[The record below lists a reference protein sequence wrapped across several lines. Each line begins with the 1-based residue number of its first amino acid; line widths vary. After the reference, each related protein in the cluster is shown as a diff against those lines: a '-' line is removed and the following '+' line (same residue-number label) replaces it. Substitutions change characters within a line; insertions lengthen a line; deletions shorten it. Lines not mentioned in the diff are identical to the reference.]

1 MKKSFIVIFCILI
14 FIFSSFSLRAEEN
27 VYTYEDL
34 ISELN
39 KNNLELQSLQEEYF
53 RSTLD
58 VKDAKAGRGPT
69 VDLTLSGTFMKNALD
84 EPIYLNVNEVIDSIQ
99 WPSGLKPN
107 TQSQYVKVY
116 DGIENT
122 LYNIEFAIMQP
133 LFTWGKINNS
143 IKLYKEIAAVKSLQ
157 FSAKKTQLE
166 GELKIR
172 LVTLNY
178 LHKIIDLIEESDSLT
193 KRLVEFSE
201 KAEQSGMMIAQ
212 DVLEAKV
219 QAKQLEIT
227 KYELTEEIKN
237 QLLEISVLTGIK
249 NLSKE
254 QIDFN
259 LDEEEIT
266 SIVNLDREE
275 ALILA
280 TSNNQENI
288 QVLNQLEYIN
298 NLATKIAKGSV
309 NWKPDIALQITG
321 GYGGS
326 RVPLI
331 EQNWLLKDDFTYNL
345 SLGIKATVWDG
356 GKKLRDISRKVSDTK
371 TAKITT
377 EDAKTTINQ
386 TLNTQWNT
394 VDLCNLK
401 IDYQDLK
408 IQALESKIKLKEMEY
423 ETGYS
428 SEADVLS
435 VKLEGLKEK
444 IEKLQQ
450 MLNRDIACLTISL
463 LIK

>member
-1 MKKSFIVIFCILI
+1 M
-14 FIFSSFSLRAEEN
+14 
-27 VYTYEDL
+27 
-34 ISELN
+34 
-39 KNNLELQSLQEEYF
+39 
-53 RSTLD
+53 
-58 VKDAKAGRGPT
+58 
-69 VDLTLSGTFMKNALD
+69 
-84 EPIYLNVNEVIDSIQ
+84 
-99 WPSGLKPN
+99 
-107 TQSQYVKVY
+107 
-116 DGIENT
+116 
-122 LYNIEFAIMQP
+122 
-133 LFTWGKINNS
+133 
-143 IKLYKEIAAVKSLQ
+143 
-157 FSAKKTQLE
+157 
-166 GELKIR
+166 
-172 LVTLNY
+172 
-178 LHKIIDLIEESDSLT
+178 
-193 KRLVEFSE
+193 EFSE

-237 QLLEISVLTGIK
+237 QLLEFSVLTGIK

-259 LDEEEIT
+259 LEEEEIT

-288 QVLNQLEYIN
+288 QMLNQLEYIN
-298 NLATKIAKGSV
+298 NLATKIAKDSV

-356 GKKLRDISRKVSDTK
+356 GKKIRDISRKVSDTK

-401 IDYQDLK
+401 IDYQELK